1 MTATTTTTAAAP
13 KRRKATFTFNGH
25 LKKILVGVNADRTH
39 VKNVLRFNPKRISSK
54 AKAAIGDFLQAF
66 MHAVYTEASAAQ
78 VASGRKTL
86 GRPEIKYAV
95 EIVIP
100 VSPPSVL
107 PDDRIFHRLN
117 LTGTRAVLAY
127 TESKAESAKLK
138 DALSSAPNRSLTKNT
153 SASTSFAI
161 PPKKKKKK
169 SNNLFGKTP
178 IA

>member
-1 MTATTTTTAAAP
+1 MTKNGGTTTTTATAP

-25 LKKILVGVNADRTH
+25 LKKILVGVNAHCTH
-39 VKNVLRFNPKRISSK
+39 VDHVLRFRPKRISSK

-78 VASGRKTL
+78 AASGRKTL

-107 PDDRIFHRLN
+107 PSDRIFHRLN
-117 LTGTRAVLAY
+117 LTGTKAVLSY
-127 TESKAESAKLK
+127 TESKAESKADSAELK
-138 DALSSAPNRSLTKNT
+138 KH
-153 SASTSFAI
+153 SASRPAPFAKA
-161 PPKKKKKK
+161 PSSLKKAK
-169 SNNLFGKTP
+169 NLFGKTP
-178 IA
+178 VA